1 MKNMIFLALLCPF
14 ILNAQRNFLDEG
26 NNLLSQNR
34 TKEAE
39 EVFREGL
46 KSDEKNL
53 IYQTQI
59 GLCLLNQGKYEEA
72 QQQLDKVIVQD
83 SNNVAALWYYGVNS
97 FQNTKNFRKA
107 VEYFEKSYPLILK
120 TSPQFFAVNF
130 YIGKSYRNILVTEG
144 ITYEE
149 TDRMLETSKEYV
161 RLQPN
166 ASDVNKFMEF
176 IKYVEEKR
184 PQSNVKIW
192 MLTNEKNAEET
203 LTKQLKKNKQ

>member
-59 GLCLLNQGKYEEA
+59 GLCLLNQGK
-72 QQQLDKVIVQD
+72 
-83 SNNVAALWYYGVNS
+83 
-97 FQNTKNFRKA
+97 
-107 VEYFEKSYPLILK
+107 
-120 TSPQFFAVNF
+120 
-130 YIGKSYRNILVTEG
+130 
-144 ITYEE
+144 
-149 TDRMLETSKEYV
+149 
-161 RLQPN
+161 
-166 ASDVNKFMEF
+166 
-176 IKYVEEKR
+176 
-184 PQSNVKIW
+184 
-192 MLTNEKNAEET
+192 
-203 LTKQLKKNKQ
+203 